1 LYQAGPLHLPNPA
14 ASQRNA
20 MGDRAPLRLV
30 VSQGLAERI
39 IDIQH
44 AASSSGGSGGSVAP
58 AQRQD
63 AHGQLLRTSATSEL
77 NRQQFSQTQ
86 HAMAAGLL
94 ERAFVSS
101 IVALV
106 VVMLFILATRCVGLY
121 LFVQGWITFAKFQKL
136 PCDQP
141 LASWLL
147 AMLLFIPVSDVLDRL
162 VVKHTRPRPED
173 EQPFQVFSP
182 AAQRFKVVVMIA
194 RGGLIVFGFCLH
206 GQSTTCTTTNEQ
218 LYHFVHMYLV
228 FNVVLCFV
236 KALVMC
242 ASMRLVLFLARHN
255 AELFGGPGEHRA
267 ARPGLINELETVT
280 YDSTLFSDTDADK
293 EPPECCI
300 CQGSFAEGGLPIK
313 RVPCCGHHFHEPCLG
328 SWIGSYA
335 RTCPLCRMDLEDVVG
350 ERGAAAIP

>member
-1 LYQAGPLHLPNPA
+1 
-14 ASQRNA
+14 

-39 IDIQH
+39 MDVQP
-44 AASSSGGSGGSVAP
+44 ASSSSGGSGSSAQP

-63 AHGQLLRTSATSEL
+63 SHGQLLRTSTTAEL

-86 HAMAAGLL
+86 HAVAAGLL

-101 IVALV
+101 FVALV
-106 VVMLFILATRCVGLY
+106 VVMLFILATLCIGLY
-121 LFVQGWITFAKFQKL
+121 LFVQGWITFAKFQGL

-141 LASWLL
+141 LAGWLL
-147 AMLLFIPVSDVLDRL
+147 AVLLFIPVSDVLDRL
-162 VVKHTRPRPED
+162 VVKHTQPRPED

-182 AAQRFKVVVMIA
+182 AAQRFKVAVMIA
-194 RGGLIVFGFCLH
+194 RGCLIAFGFWLR
-206 GQSTTCTTTNEQ
+206 GRSTTCATTNEQ
-218 LYHFVHMYLV
+218 LYRFAGIYLV
-228 FNVVLCFV
+228 FNVVLWVV

-267 ARPGLINELETVT
+267 ARPGLINDLETVT
-280 YDSTLFSDTDADK
+280 WPFPDLDTDK

-300 CQGSFAEGGLPIK
+300 CQGSFIDCGVPIK

-350 ERGAAAIP
+350 ERGAAAMP

>member
-1 LYQAGPLHLPNPA
+1 
-14 ASQRNA
+14 
-20 MGDRAPLRLV
+20 V

-39 IDIQH
+39 IDMQPTV
-44 AASSSGGSGGSVAP
+44 SSSGGSGGSTAP
-58 AQRQD
+58 AERQD
-63 AHGQLLRTSATSEL
+63 SHGQLLRTNTAAEL

-86 HAMAAGLL
+86 HAVAAGLL

-106 VVMLFILATRCVGLY
+106 VVMLFIVATLCIGLY
-121 LFVQGWITFAKFQKL
+121 LFVQGWITFAKFQGL

-141 LASWLL
+141 LAGWLL
-147 AMLLFIPVSDVLDRL
+147 AVLLFIPVSDVLDRL
-162 VVKHTRPRPED
+162 VVKHTQPRPEE

-182 AAQRFKVVVMIA
+182 AAQRFKVAVMIA
-194 RGGLIVFGFCLH
+194 RGGLIGFGFWLR
-206 GQSTTCTTTNEQ
+206 GRSTTCATTNEQ
-218 LYHFVHMYLV
+218 LYHFAGIYLV
-228 FNVVLCFV
+228 FNVVLWVV
-236 KALVMC
+236 KALFMC

-267 ARPGLINELETVT
+267 ARPGLINDLETVT

-300 CQGSFAEGGLPIK
+300 CQGKFAEGDVPIK

-335 RTCPLCRMDLEDVVG
+335 RTCPLCRVDLQEVVG
-350 ERGAAAIP
+350 EGGPAAQP

>member
-1 LYQAGPLHLPNPA
+1 
-14 ASQRNA
+14 
-20 MGDRAPLRLV
+20 MGDPAPLRLV

-39 IDIQH
+39 IDVQH
-44 AASSSGGSGGSVAP
+44 AASSSGGGGGSAAP

-63 AHGQLLRTSATSEL
+63 SHGQLLRTSTTAEL

-86 HAMAAGLL
+86 HAVAAGLL

-101 IVALV
+101 IVFLV
-106 VVMLFILATRCVGLY
+106 VAMLFILAMLCIGLY
-121 LFVQGWITFAKFQKL
+121 LFVQGWITFAKFQGR

-141 LASWLL
+141 LAGWLL
-147 AMLLFIPVSDVLDRL
+147 AVLLFIPVSDVLDRL
-162 VVKHTRPRPED
+162 VVKHTQPRPED

-182 AAQRFKVVVMIA
+182 AAQRFKVAVMVA
-194 RGGLIVFGFCLH
+194 RGGLIAVGFWLK
-206 GQSTTCTTTNEQ
+206 GRSTTCATTNEQ
-218 LYHFVHMYLV
+218 LYRFAGIYLI
-228 FNVVLCFV
+228 FNVVLWVV

-255 AELFGGPGEHRA
+255 ADLFGGGPGEHKA
-267 ARPGLINELETVT
+267 ARAGLINDLETVK
-280 YDSTLFSDTDADK
+280 YDPALFSDTDADK
-293 EPPECCI
+293 ELPECCI
-300 CQGSFAEGGLPIK
+300 CQGRFSESGEPIK